1 MDGRLN
7 GSTYRMM
14 ETESD
19 RILHSMINTLQREM
33 EGMNKDVEEV
43 KGLLRWTLGLLATLF
58 LTIIG
63 AMLGKIL

>member
-43 KGLLRWTLGLLATLF
+43 KGLLRWTLGLLATLL